1 MWFHQLH
8 QQLKIMTYGRGEM
21 LKKKV
26 NGSWSHVLN
35 ISKKTNG
42 TWGYISNLKK
52 KYNGV
57 WSNVWSRV
65 GLNWSSCFLF
75 AWNNAYEVETRS
87 LPVTYSATII
97 SATPEKYLKIISK
110 GSTAWTDYAS
120 GYAVWVPITV
130 NSGQTIYIDYNHTY
144 SKNSS
149 MDVATKALLFST
161 QPNSYEYTTPVARA
175 DFQTGRQTVSLTPS
189 STAYYLYFFLDFV
202 APYANNSLPDIT
214 LSIYGVYNTTDST
227 RYGFN

>member
-1 MWFHQLH
+1 MWFHQLR
-8 QQLKIMTYGRGEM
+8 QQHKITIYGRGNM

-35 ISKKTNG
+35 LAKKTNG

-57 WSNVWSRV
+57 WSNVWSRIN
-65 GLNWSSCFLF
+65 LSWSSCFLF
-75 AWNNAYEVETRS
+75 PWNGGYEVESRA
-87 LPVTYSATII
+87 LPVTYSATIT

-110 GSTAWTDYAS
+110 GSTFWTDYTS

-130 NSGQTIYIDYNHTY
+130 SAGQSIYIDYNHTY
-144 SKNSS
+144 SKNSDMGIS
-149 MDVATKALLFST
+149 TRALLFSN
-161 QPNSYEYTTPVARA
+161 QPNSYEYTTPVATTN
-175 DFQTGRQTVSLTPS
+175 FQTGRQTASLTPS
-189 STAYYLYFFLDFV
+189 STAYYLYFFLGFNTSS
-202 APYANNSLPDIT
+202 ANNSLPDIT
-214 LSIYGVYNTTDST
+214 LSIYGVYNTTNST